1 MTTPLALVVQLYRPE
16 GGWADVGRLE
26 RRDETTWFSTFSS
39 YWDDPGRPVLGQ
51 VFEERGPT
59 WRPVAAVALPDWF
72 SHLLPEGRLRQAIAE
87 DAHVNPAREFF
98 LLARVGGDDL
108 PGGLRV
114 VAAEAESTLHTPEPA
129 VPGTPGPEPDVGPY
143 KFSLA
148 GVQLKFSVLEGE
160 RGLTVPA
167 RGEAGDWIAKLP
179 DLRGFDGVP
188 QAELAGL
195 ELARSA
201 GIDAADAR
209 LVPVSSI
216 AGLPTWVAESGGEAL
231 LIRRF
236 DRTPDG
242 GRVHFE
248 EAAQVLELPTG
259 RDKFKFGTNFETI
272 AKVTAAL
279 AGPEAVGDVI
289 DRIVLNVLVGNGD
302 AHAKNWAYRYVD
314 GHTPTLSPAYD
325 IVPTVLYVANE
336 NLGPKLAG
344 SRSFD
349 DVTIAKFR
357 RLARVGGWDEAA
369 GVARASEA
377 VHRVVEAW
385 PALADHLPAESY
397 EQLTARRDDLPLVR
411 SA

>member
-1 MTTPLALVVQLYRPE
+1 VTTPLTLVVQLYRPE

-26 RRDETTWFSTFSS
+26 HRDETTWFETFPS
-39 YWDDPGRPVLGQ
+39 YWEDPDRPVLGQ
-51 VFEERGPT
+51 VFEERGPS

-72 SHLLPEGRLRQAIAE
+72 SHLLPEGRLRRAIAE
-87 DAHVNPAREFF
+87 DAQVNPAREFF

-114 VAAEAESTLHTPEPA
+114 LPADPEPAITTPEPA
-129 VPGTPGPEPDVGPY
+129 EQSPRGPEPDVGPY

-148 GVQLKFSVLEGE
+148 GVQLKFSVLDGE

-167 RGEAGDWIAKLP
+167 RGEAGNWIAKLP

-195 ELARSA
+195 ELARAA
-201 GIDAADAR
+201 GIETADAR

-216 AGLPTWVAESGGEAL
+216 AGLPAWVAEAGGDAL
-231 LIRRF
+231 LVRRF
-236 DRTPDG
+236 DRTPGG

-259 RDKFKFGTNFETI
+259 RDKFKYGTNFETI

-279 AGPEAVGDVI
+279 AGPESVGEVI

-302 AHAKNWAYRYVD
+302 AHAKNWAYRYED
-314 GHTPTLSPAYD
+314 GRTPTLSPAYD

-349 DVTIAKFR
+349 DVTVARFR
-357 RLARVGGWDEAA
+357 RLARVGGWDEAE
-369 GVARASEA
+369 GTARATEA
-377 VHRVVEAW
+377 VHRVVAAW
-385 PALADHLPAESY
+385 PVLADHLSAESY
-397 EQLTARRDDLPLVR
+397 RQLTERRDKLPLLR